1 MSNKNRLN
9 RIYANMKSRCYNPK
23 KEHYENYGGRGISV
37 CEEWLNPKHAEGTRN
52 CSIGFQAF
60 RKWALEN
67 GYSDNLSLDRIDTN
81 GNYEPS
87 NCRWVTQKEQCNN
100 TRANIM
106 FTYKGHTKTIN
117 QWCEELGMETRR
129 VWNRVFKLGW
139 SVEKALET
147 KENKGCRYL
156 TFNGKTQSIKEWS
169 LEIGVDADTISAR
182 LGKLGWSV
190 EKALS
195 KRGGK

>member
-9 RIYANMKSRCYNPK
+9 RIYSNMKSRCYNPK

-37 CEEWLNPKHAEGTRN
+37 CEEWLNTKHAEGFRH

-67 GYSDNLSLDRIDTN
+67 GYAENLSLDRIDTN

-100 TRANIM
+100 TRTNVM
-106 FTYKGHTKTIN
+106 LTYKGQAKTIN
-117 QWCEELGMETRR
+117 QWCEELGMNTRQ
-129 VWNRVFKLGW
+129 VWNRIFRLGW

-195 KRGGK
+195 KGVKK